1 MALPLLTQVEKLYE
15 EYQTTTANPGICIAC
30 GYEQYNCEPD
40 AINIPCES
48 CYENLV
54 YGVEFLYHRNM
65 FREETGKTEYW
76 IYHQVRLE
84 EILDRWGDRTL
95 TTIPNHVLDEY
106 VRLKQSY
113 RKHLKKERT
122 K

>member
-1 MALPLLTQVEKLYE
+1 
-15 EYQTTTANPGICIAC
+15 
-30 GYEQYNCEPD
+30 
-40 AINIPCES
+40 
-48 CYENLV
+48 
-54 YGVEFLYHRNM
+54 
-65 FREETGKTEYW
+65 
-76 IYHQVRLE
+76 QVRLE